1 MCIVQEELHNYD
13 SDLQLVNIPLQLP
26 STMDE
31 EMSDLFI
38 QSTVSSQPLSCL
50 CHVYRDHECMC

>member
-13 SDLQLVNIPLQLP
+13 SDLQLVNIPLQLQP
-26 STMDE
+26 MDE

-50 CHVYRDHECMC
+50 CHVYRDHACLC